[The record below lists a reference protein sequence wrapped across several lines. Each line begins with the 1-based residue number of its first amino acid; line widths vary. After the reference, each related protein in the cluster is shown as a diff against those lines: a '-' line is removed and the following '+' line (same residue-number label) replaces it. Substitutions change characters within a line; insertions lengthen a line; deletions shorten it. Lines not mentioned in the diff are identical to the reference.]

1 MNNLSKGYSI
11 VILISITILFLSFS
25 PESIAGN
32 LKNIKFPDVLNV
44 QTESR
49 CIPAEEC
56 VAYNIILNATVEACA
71 NPESLNWQYLVK
83 NYETDDIIQYSYN
96 YLPVPVYGIKGD
108 NNQDDLDHTMNARL
122 TILDT
127 LPVGEYYVEWT
138 VFDSLKNPYTG
149 TQFFKIYDTEPPV
162 IDIFHFKDM
171 EGIDLFDAISFD
183 KGFEN
188 NSLASYDNCKAPEE
202 LYFTF
207 SPVLPRLDVDPE
219 KWDKQFI
226 KYGTNFYDS
235 ETGNISTQNAFF
247 HGTAYGWN
255 SELKSSYTSRSA
267 LCETIIHSGA
277 PYNTPHYLKIYVWD
291 DFNDSDDC
299 DWKSYSVDSV
309 LLKIYC
315 QTEPVP
321 LFANGQIV
329 TLDNMPVENMIISVD
344 DSEYKKSFLTDT
356 QGYYRVTAF
365 GTGHQNEF
373 EIFSYKNSEYN
384 KGISTHD
391 VLLIRRYILG
401 LKQFNSPFQAIAADV
416 NGDNKVSA
424 NDIIQLVHLLIGKKE
439 DFNNVS
445 YLGIFKDYDFKNPNM
460 AYKESLS
467 ASKKS
472 CYKTYEIPLDIDF
485 WAIKIGD
492 VNLSSLDINGRDYP
506 KISLFIEDTG
516 ISTEDGIK
524 KIPVY
529 IDNVDYLQGFQLAF
543 EMQGLEVLDIES
555 DKLDISKDNYNIK
568 DGKLIMS
575 MDVGIKGLFN
585 FEPEE
590 PLFVLYV
597 KSSDSGKLSEMI
609 SLDNTTLKGEIY
621 QGKDLKISNLSLEF
635 RNSKNKFELFQNY
648 PNPFTDQTTIS
659 FNLSEDKIYK
669 LEIYDLKGKIIKTFS
684 GLGKKGLNKVRLSKN
699 IMSHIKI
706 DKDLKKS
713 GFYFYRLIAGEDIAI
728 KKMVKIEHH

>member
-11 VILISITILFLSFS
+11 AILISITILFLSFS

-32 LKNIKFPDVLNV
+32 LKNIKSPDVLNV

-71 NPESLNWQYLVK
+71 NPSSLNWQYLVK

-96 YLPVPVYGIKGD
+96 YLPVPAYGIKGD
-108 NNQDDLDHTMNARL
+108 NNLDDLDHTMNARL
-122 TILDT
+122 TVLDT

-138 VFDSLKNPYTG
+138 VYDSLRNPYTG
-149 TQFFKIYDTEPPV
+149 TQFFKIFDTEPPV
-162 IDIFHFKDM
+162 SDIFNIKD
-171 EGIDLFDAISFD
+171 INTADPIYAISFD
-183 KGFEN
+183 KGYES
-188 NSLASYDNCKAPEE
+188 NSLASFDNCKASDE

-207 SPVLPRLDVDPE
+207 SPVLPKLEDNPD
-219 KWDKQFI
+219 KWVVQYD
-226 KYGTNFYDS
+226 KYGYNYYDLH
-235 ETGNISTQNAFF
+235 TGHISTKSAYYS
-247 HGTAYGWN
+247 GMAYGWN
-255 SELKSSYTSRSA
+255 PDLKSSFTLKSSI
-267 LCETIIHSGA
+267 CDKIHNGDSNNNS
-277 PYNTPHYLKIYVWD
+277 PYYLKIYVWD
-291 DFNDSDDC
+291 DFNDSNDC
-299 DWKSYSVDSV
+299 NWNSYSMDSV
-309 LLKIYC
+309 LLNIDC
-315 QTEPVP
+315 GEPDLLTRGKV
-321 LFANGQIV
+321 F
-329 TLDNMPVENMIISVD
+329 TLDDNPVENMTITVD
-344 DSEYKKSFLTDT
+344 DGEQKENTFTDSNGYYQIYGFYNSPFDFNISASKSTEYK
-356 QGYYRVTAF
+356 
-365 GTGHQNEF
+365 
-373 EIFSYKNSEYN
+373 
-384 KGISTHD
+384 KGISTLD
-391 VLLIRRYILG
+391 VLLIRRFILG
-401 LKQFNSPFQAIAADV
+401 LMEFDSPYKAIAADV
-416 NGDNKVSA
+416 NGDNKISA

-585 FEPEE
+585 FEPKE

-621 QGKDLKISNLSLEF
+621 QGKDLKINNLSLEF

-659 FNLSEDKIYK
+659 FNLSEDKIFK
-669 LEIYDLKGKIIKTFS
+669 LEIYDLKGKIVKTFS
-684 GLGKKGLNKVRLSKN
+684 GLGKKGLNKVRLAN
-699 IMSHIKI
+699 IIMSNIKT
-706 DKDLKKS
+706 DKDINKS
-713 GFYFYRLIAGEDIAI
+713 GIYIYRLIAGEDIAI
-728 KKMVKIEHH
+728 KKMVKINFK

>member
-1 MNNLSKGYSI
+1 MNNLSKGYSSA
-11 VILISITILFLSFS
+11 ILISISILFFSFS
-25 PESIAGN
+25 SESFAGN
-32 LKNIKFPDVLNV
+32 LKNIKSPDVLNV
-44 QTESR
+44 KTESR

-56 VAYNIILNATVEACA
+56 VAYNIILNATVEACS
-71 NPESLNWQYLVK
+71 NPSSLNWQYLVK

-96 YLPVPVYGIKGD
+96 YLPVPVNGIKGD
-108 NNQDDLDHTMNARL
+108 KALDELEHTMNARL
-122 TILDT
+122 TVLDT
-127 LPVGEYYVEWT
+127 LPAGEYYVEWT
-138 VFDSLKNPYTG
+138 VFDSLRNPYTG
-149 TQFFKIYDTEPPV
+149 TQFFKIYDIEPPV
-162 IDIFHFKDM
+162 IDIYHLKDM
-171 EGIDLFDAISFD
+171 NGIDLFDAISFD
-183 KGFEN
+183 KGFES
-188 NSLASYDNCKAPEE
+188 NSIASYDNCKAPEE

-207 SPVLPRLDVDPE
+207 SPVLPKLDDYPE
-219 KWDKQFI
+219 KWDKQFT
-226 KYGTNFYDS
+226 KYGTNYYDS
-235 ETGNISTQNAFF
+235 ETGNISNQNAFF
-247 HGTAYGWN
+247 NGTAYGWN
-255 SELKSSYTSRSA
+255 SELNSSYTSRAA
-267 LCETIIHSGA
+267 LCETIINDGP
-277 PYNTPHYLKIYVWD
+277 PYNVPHYLKIYVWD
-291 DFNDSDDC
+291 DFNYPEDC

-309 LLKIYC
+309 LLNLDCEI
-315 QTEPVP
+315 EPP
-321 LFANGQIV
+321 SLLANGRIV
-329 TLDNMPVENMIISVD
+329 TLDNMPVENMIVSVD
-344 DSEYKKSFLTDT
+344 DGEYKKAFLTDT
-356 QGYYRVTAF
+356 QGYYTVTAF
-365 GTGHQNEF
+365 NTGNQYDF
-373 EIFSYKNSEYN
+373 EISSYKNSEYK
-384 KGISTHD
+384 KGISTLD
-391 VLLIRRYILG
+391 ILLIRRYILG

-445 YLGIFKDYDFKNPNM
+445 YLGIFKDYNFKNPNM
-460 AYKESLS
+460 AYKETLS

-472 CYKTYEIPLDIDF
+472 CHKTYEIPLDIDF

-492 VNLSSLDINGRDYP
+492 VNLSSLDVNGRDYP
-506 KISLFIEDTG
+506 KISLFIEDTR
-516 ISTEDGIK
+516 ISTKDGIK
-524 KIPVY
+524 KIPVF

-543 EMQGLEVLDIES
+543 DMQGLEVLNIES

-590 PLFVLYV
+590 PLFLLYV

-648 PNPFTDQTTIS
+648 PNPFTNQTTIS

-669 LEIYDLKGKIIKTFS
+669 LEIYDLKGQLIKTFS

-713 GFYFYRLIAGEDIAI
+713 GIYFYRLIAGEDIAI
-728 KKMVKIEHH
+728 KKMVILE